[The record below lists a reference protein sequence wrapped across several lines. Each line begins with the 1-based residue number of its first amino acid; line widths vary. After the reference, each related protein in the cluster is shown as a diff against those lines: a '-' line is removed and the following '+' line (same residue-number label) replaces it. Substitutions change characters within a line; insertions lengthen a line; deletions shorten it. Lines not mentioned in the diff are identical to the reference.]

1 MTEENANEITS
12 EEEVVVET
20 VPTANDSEQVENK
33 VLNPVTQKVVERSIG
48 EVLGEYVQEQKLFTA
63 DSLHYLRTRV
73 TSIVKER
80 LGDEEVTSVD
90 IGLDLSALED
100 IPFFFKI
107 NIPKEKVETHI
118 LSSVEDDEESPAA
131 EDADNEE

>member
-1 MTEENANEITS
+1 MTDENVNVDTTNDD
-12 EEEVVVET
+12 EVVIET
-20 VPTANDSEQVENK
+20 VSNNDESQAVDNR

-73 TSIVKER
+73 TALVKER
-80 LGDEEVTSVD
+80 LGDEELTSVD

-107 NIPKEKVETHI
+107 NIPKEKVEDHI
-118 LSSVEDDEESPAA
+118 LSSVEDDEVETAG
-131 EDADNEE
+131 ETDQEE